1 MPSFVY
7 VKKRKESFGPD
18 EYSYIVHRID
28 AADIDKYL
36 SAEGYEPSN
45 RQEWLLTQSD
55 EVKAVADERFP
66 DEVPEEAEKPA
77 EEAVEAQ
84 AEGQQEA

>member
-1 MPSFVY
+1 MASFVY
-7 VKKRKESFGPD
+7 VKKIKESFGPD

-28 AADIDKYL
+28 AAQIDKYL

-55 EVKAVADERFP
+55 EVKAVAEVQYP
-66 DEVPEEAEKPA
+66 DEVPDAPKNA
-77 EEAVEAQ
+77 AVEAVEAQ
-84 AEGQQEA
+84 TEPQ